1 MFASAMLLGFLGG
14 QMFTVAINKYQLAI
28 DKISFYITMYNF
40 AIVGVAAV
48 FYQKGMPSF
57 INQSYLVATSVIVAW
72 QLSYFNDWMAWTLL
86 IMLALYDLFAVLSPC
101 GPLKALVNLMS
112 KDDAPSMPGLLYEAR
127 LPENATRPG
136 RQRRRNDGGARNQSG
151 TEEQNVPSRDNGD
164 TNASADDDNGGAVL
178 MLRGGGS
185 GGGDDVMSNG
195 GDVCSGNNAV
205 IDAVDA
211 LETRQKLTSIPRRKR
226 SSRQNEGASSQSVNN
241 APSENDASMPAT
253 EAPRGSSPPT
263 VIVPLAIAKVYKLP
277 LVPSS
282 SLATI
287 ASLDASSPIA
297 YLQQEHPFTAAD
309 LQTNVEVGLPRNGGR
324 IETTHN
330 GRGKPRYVIYNR
342 EGQLK
347 RTLLV
352 DETGLVMEV
361 VPYNEDGKTDTS
373 DNNIKLGLGDFIFYS
388 VLVSKAADHG
398 FAAFVACFL
407 SVLAGLGGT
416 LVLLAIFHHA
426 LPALPISIFLAVIM
440 FILTISC
447 MEPWIEGVWSGP
459 YYV

>member
-1 MFASAMLLGFLGG
+1 
-14 QMFTVAINKYQLAI
+14 MFTVAINKYQLAI
-28 DKISFYITMYNF
+28 DQISFYITMYNF
-40 AIVGVAAV
+40 AIVGVVAV
-48 FYQKGMPSF
+48 FYQKGIPSF

-86 IMLALYDLFAVLSPC
+86 IMLALYDLFAVLTPC

-136 RQRRRNDGGARNQSG
+136 RQRRRDDGGARNQGG
-151 TEEQNVPSRDNGD
+151 TEEQNVPRTNNDD

-178 MLRGGGS
+178 MLRGGGG
-185 GGGDDVMSNG
+185 GGGDDAMSNG

-211 LETRQKLTSIPRRKR
+211 LETRQKLTSTPRRKL
-226 SSRQNEGASSQSVNN
+226 SSRRNEGASSQSDND
-241 APSENDASMPAT
+241 APSENEASTPAT
-253 EAPRGSSPPT
+253 EALRGSSSPT

-282 SLATI
+282 SLAPI

-309 LQTNVEVGLPRNGGR
+309 LQTYVEVGLPRNGGR
-324 IETTHN
+324 IETIHS

-352 DETGLVMEV
+352 DDNGLVMEV
-361 VPYNEDGKTDTS
+361 VSNDEDGKTDTT
-373 DNNIKLGLGDFIFYS
+373 DNTIKLGLGDFIFYS

-440 FILTISC
+440 FILTIFC
-447 MEPWIEGVWSGP
+447 MEPWIEGVWRSGF
-459 YYV
+459 YV

>member
-1 MFASAMLLGFLGG
+1 
-14 QMFTVAINKYQLAI
+14 
-28 DKISFYITMYNF
+28 
-40 AIVGVAAV
+40 
-48 FYQKGMPSF
+48 
-57 INQSYLVATSVIVAW
+57 
-72 QLSYFNDWMAWTLL
+72 MAWTLL

-361 VPYNEDGKTDTS
+361 VPNDEDGKTDTS